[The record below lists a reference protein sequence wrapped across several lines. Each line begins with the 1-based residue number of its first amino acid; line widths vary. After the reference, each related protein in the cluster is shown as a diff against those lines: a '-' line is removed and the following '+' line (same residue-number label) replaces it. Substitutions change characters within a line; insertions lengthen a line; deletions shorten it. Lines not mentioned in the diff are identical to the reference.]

1 MIRGSVHMGSADT
14 KLREGKIKHIGLSA
28 ISSGT
33 LRRAVK
39 IAPVAAVQ
47 TDYSVFSRE
56 IESSAGTDLLAAC
69 RELGVA
75 VVAAM
80 PLGRGLLTSTF
91 AAGEL
96 AGVQDMRTKA
106 MPRFTEDNQN
116 ANVKLVTQF
125 KEFADK
131 KGCTVA
137 QLAIA
142 VSDACFFG
150 P

>member
-1 MIRGSVHMGSADT
+1 
-14 KLREGKIKHIGLSA
+14 
-28 ISSGT
+28 
-33 LRRAVK
+33 
-39 IAPVAAVQ
+39 
-47 TDYSVFSRE
+47 VFSRE
-56 IESSAGTDLLAAC
+56 IENSSGTDLLTTC

-116 ANVKLVTQF
+116 ANVKLVTKF
-125 KEFADK
+125 KAFADK

-142 VSDACFFG
+142 VSGAYFSSPQLSLSSFCLVVPKGNSDCD
-150 P
+150 

>member
-1 MIRGSVHMGSADT
+1 
-14 KLREGKIKHIGLSA
+14 
-28 ISSGT
+28 
-33 LRRAVK
+33 
-39 IAPVAAVQ
+39 
-47 TDYSVFSRE
+47 
-56 IESSAGTDLLAAC
+56 
-69 RELGVA
+69 
-75 VVAAM
+75 M

-116 ANVKLVTQF
+116 ANVKLVTKF
-125 KEFADK
+125 KGFADK

-142 VSDACFFG
+142 VSGTCFSAPIASLKPWSRCTKNFVCD
-150 P
+150 